1 MIFLKYIF
9 DPWLIEFIG
18 METAYNTELLKKS
31 QKNMNTI
38 FLQSNI

>member
-18 METAYNTELLKKS
+18 METAYKTELLKKS
-31 QKNMNTI
+31 QEKYEHY
-38 FLQSNI
+38 FPPK